1 MKVAIPIFG
10 PRVSPR
16 FDFAPALLIFTL
28 QNGRVIERA
37 EISLS
42 TWNLWQRLEKIKE
55 WQVHTLIC
63 GGIDGY
69 SERMLRSQKI
79 EVIPWVAGEAEKAL
93 QTFLKGKL
101 QPGMVV
107 YPGCGRRR
115 HRWAYPYW
123 RRKI

>member
-16 FDFAPALLIFTL
+16 FDFAPALLILTL
-28 QNGRVIERA
+28 ENGKIVERA
-37 EISLS
+37 ELPLS
-42 TWNLWQRLEKIKE
+42 TWNIWQRVEKMKE
-55 WQVHTLIC
+55 LQVHTLIC
-63 GGIDGY
+63 GGIDGN
-69 SERMLRSQKI
+69 SERMLKSQQI

-93 QTFLKGKL
+93 HFFLKGKL

-107 YPGCGRRR
+107 YRGCGRRR
-115 HRWAYPYW
+115 QQWAQAYW

>member
-37 EISLS
+37 EIPLS
-42 TWNLWQRLEKIKE
+42 TWNLWQRLEKMKE
-55 WQVHTLIC
+55 LQVHTLIC
-63 GGIDGY
+63 GGIDGI
-69 SERMLRSQKI
+69 SEKMLRSQQI

-107 YPGCGRRR
+107 YPRCGQKR
-115 HRWAYPYW
+115 HCWAHPYW

>member
-37 EISLS
+37 EIPWHA
-42 TWNLWQRLEKIKE
+42 WNLWQRLEKMKE
-55 WQVHTLIC
+55 WQVRTLIC
-63 GGIDGY
+63 GGIDGN
-69 SERMLRSQKI
+69 SERMLRNQQI

-93 QTFLKGKL
+93 ETFLKGRL
-101 QPGMVV
+101 QPGMVI
-107 YPGCGRRR
+107 YPGCGRRHR
-115 HRWAYPYW
+115 HWGYKYW

>member
-28 QNGRVIERA
+28 QDGKVVERA
-37 EISLS
+37 EIPLT
-42 TWNLWQRLEKIKE
+42 TWNLWQRLEKMKE

-63 GGIDGY
+63 GGIDGN
-69 SERMLRSQKI
+69 SERILRSQQI
-79 EVIPWVAGEAEKAL
+79 EVIPWVAGEADKAL
-93 QTFLKGKL
+93 ETFLKGRL
-101 QPGMVV
+101 QPGMIV
-107 YPGCGRRR
+107 YPRCGRSR
-115 HRWAYPYW
+115 HHWAHTYW